1 MKKIEILF
9 LEGGG
14 FDVIFEGKNTE
25 LIGYDEML
33 GVVTQLAMPDKR
45 ICLNWLKSEE
55 QREAIRKAQRE
66 LAKDLEEEFFESKP

>member
-14 FDVIFEGKNTE
+14 FDVVFEDKNTDQ
-25 LIGYDEML
+25 LTFDEML
-33 GVVTQLAMPDKR
+33 GTVAQLTMPDKR
-45 ICLNWLKSEE
+45 GCLNWLKSEE